1 MQTIVVKFG
10 GSSLANADQIRKA
23 VDIVRGD
30 PARRYMVASAP
41 GKRSA
46 EDVKITDLLYTCYE
60 RAAEGRDWS
69 SAFAKIRDRFSE
81 IVRDL
86 GVTAVDLDAE
96 FDTMQKHLEHAPRAD
111 YMASRG
117 EYLNAKIIA
126 AYIGYDFLDAA
137 EFIRFD
143 ESGVYDGDT
152 TEKMLVPLLL
162 RHKKAV
168 IPGFYGT
175 LPNGEIHTFS
185 RGGSD
190 VTGSIVAKAAKAGV
204 YENWTDV
211 SGMLVADPR
220 IVKDPEPIEI
230 ISYKELRELSYM
242 GANVLHQDAVFP
254 VYSAGIPINIRNTNC
269 PEDKGTMIVRHVS
282 GSQPEKI
289 ITGIAGTKG
298 FTNILIEKSM
308 MNSEIGFGAKVL
320 QIFADYNVSFEHLPS
335 GIDTLSV
342 VVATEDW
349 KDARTAILRRIQ
361 EVTRPDNIKIED
373 HIAMIAVVGHGMV
386 GTKGIAARVFG
397 AMAKADLNIRLID
410 QGSSEINI
418 IIGIKDEDYETAI
431 RALYAEFEKDL

>member
-23 VDIVRGD
+23 TDIVKQN
-30 PARRYMVASAP
+30 PSRRYMVASAP
-41 GKRSA
+41 GKRTPD
-46 EDVKITDLLYTCYE
+46 DVKITDLLYTCYD
-60 RAAEGRDWS
+60 RAVEGRDWT
-69 SAFAKIRDRFSE
+69 SALSGIRERYEE
-81 IVRDL
+81 IARDL
-86 GVTAVDLDAE
+86 GVTSVDLAAE
-96 FDTMQKHLEHAPRAD
+96 FDTLQKHLEHEPKAD

-126 AYIGYDFLDAA
+126 AYIGFDFLDAA
-137 EFIRFD
+137 DFIRFD
-143 ESGVYDGDT
+143 ETGVYDSEA
-152 TEKMLVPLLL
+152 TEKLLVPLLL

-168 IPGFYGT
+168 IPGFYGA

-190 VTGSIVAKAAKAGV
+190 VTGSIVAKAAKANV

-220 IVKDPEPIEI
+220 IVKDPRPIEV

-269 PEDKGTMIVRHVS
+269 PDDKGTMIVRHVKNT
-282 GSQPEKI
+282 QPEKI

-308 MNSEIGFGAKVL
+308 MNSEIGFGARVL
-320 QIFADYNVSFEHLPS
+320 QIFADFNVSFEHLPS

-349 KDARTAILRRIQ
+349 KDARTDILKRIQ
-361 EVTRPDNIKIED
+361 EVTHPDNIKIED

-386 GTKGIAARVFG
+386 GTKGLAARVFN
-397 AMAKADLNIRLID
+397 AIAKADLNIRMID